1 MKLVYEC
8 VSKRSLSSR
17 SERYERAVKRRKLCL
32 QESMEKAITE
42 ELGIEDIES
51 NLEIDITNEDDVILD
66 NVLLFKQTFPLT

>member
-1 MKLVYEC
+1 M
-8 VSKRSLSSR
+8 
-17 SERYERAVKRRKLCL
+17 

-66 NVLLFKQTFPLT
+66 KYIAVQTDLSFDMIE